1 MKKQLAIFFLVL
13 LFAMPIVHAVVPDE
27 TFSEVENRP
36 LAARPELAA
45 SSVFSGRY
53 MDELER
59 YLSDQFPARAKW
71 VGVRASLLHALG
83 VREFHDTIVAD
94 GVYYQRFALAEDT
107 FSFAERIEPLSTLMI
122 LPTKATFWDGAAR
135 TGLPDERAALGK
147 LPTIDVVPALSR
159 ATKAYY
165 DSDHHLTSEGAYAAY
180 LAYCEAEGL
189 TPVARYDETTVPDF
203 HGSLEAQ
210 SGLPSDGED
219 FSYVCFPEGTRVD
232 YDDEGP
238 ADGLDLTKLA
248 HRDKYAVYLSGNHG
262 HLTIHGAGEGTLT
275 VVKDSFANAIL
286 PYLAA
291 HYETIEVYDPRYMRT
306 KVSLTGD
313 VLVLYN
319 LKNFTED
326 HALRKF
332 F

>member
-1 MKKQLAIFFLVL
+1 MKKQLAVFFLVL
-13 LFAMPIVHAVVPDE
+13 LFAMPIVHAIVPDAM
-27 TFSEVENRP
+27 FSEVENRP
-36 LAARPELAA
+36 LAARPELTA

-59 YLSDQFPARAKW
+59 YLSDQFPARSTF
-71 VGVRASLLHALG
+71 VGLRANLLYALG
-83 VREFHDTIVAD
+83 VREFHDTIVDD
-94 GVYYQRFALAEDT
+94 GIYYQRFALAEDT
-107 FSFAERIEPLSTLMI
+107 FSFAERIRPVATLMI

-135 TGLPDERAALGK
+135 TGLPDERAALRK

-159 ATKAYY
+159 AKKPYY
-165 DSDHHLTSEGAYAAY
+165 DTDHHLTSEGAYAAY
-180 LAYCEAEGL
+180 LAYCKEKDL
-189 TPVARYDETTVPDF
+189 TPVARYDETTIPDF

-210 SGLPSDGED
+210 SGLPSHGED
-219 FSYVCFPEGTRVD
+219 FSYVRFPAGTRVD

-238 ADGLDLTKLA
+238 VDGLDLTKLA

-262 HLTIHGAGEGTLT
+262 HLTIHGAGKGTLT

-291 HYETIEVYDPRYMRT
+291 HYETIEVYDPRYLRT
-306 KVSLTGD
+306 KVTLTGD
-313 VLVLYN
+313 VVVLYN

>member
-1 MKKQLAIFFLVL
+1 MKKQLSIFFLAL
-13 LFAMPIVHAVVPDE
+13 LFAMPIVHALVQDE

-36 LAARPELAA
+36 LAARPAFSA

-59 YLSDQFPARAKW
+59 YLSDQFPARSTL
-71 VGVRASLLHALG
+71 VGLRANLLYALG
-83 VREFHDTIVAD
+83 VREFHDTIVED
-94 GVYYQRFALAEDT
+94 GVYYQRFSLAEDT
-107 FSFAERIEPLSTLMI
+107 VSFAESIEPVATLMI

-147 LPTIDVVPALSR
+147 LPTIDVVPELAH
-159 ATKAYY
+159 AKKPYY

-189 TPVARYDETTVPDF
+189 TPVARYDETTVGDF

-219 FSYVCFPEGTRVD
+219 FSYVRFPEGTRVD

-238 ADGLDLTKLA
+238 VDGLDLTKLA

-291 HYETIEVYDPRYMRT
+291 HYKTIEVYDPRYLRT

-313 VLVLYN
+313 VVVLYN